1 MSSNK
6 YKKYS
11 IYYNF
16 LNKLAKDLSS
26 FYFKKINKNFSVS
39 NKLKG
44 KGYDPVTTS
53 DKAFEKFIRLKISH
67 KFPGHQ
73 IIGEEFGH
81 KKAKS
86 DYSWIIDPI
95 DGTRSYVIG
104 NPTWSNLISLNYKGY
119 PILGLANFPM
129 LNKYYLNYN
138 DKISYVFEN
147 GKKRRIRVNKKV
159 SFNHAK
165 VSGAFH
171 GFLSLKK
178 QQKIPKVLKIMRF
191 KCPDALSYV
200 LLAEGRIDIV
210 IQCANKIWD
219 IHPII
224 PIVKAAG
231 GTLSTW
237 DNKDAFHGG
246 SILVSGN
253 SNNHK
258 KMLKLLKPVAK

>member
-1 MSSNK
+1 MKQMKFNN
-6 YKKYS
+6 YR

-16 LNKLAKDLSS
+16 LNSLAKELTKY
-26 FYFKKINKNFSVS
+26 YFKKINKPFKVT

-44 KGYDPVTTS
+44 KGYDPVTSS
-53 DKAFEKFIRLKISH
+53 DKAFEKFIRLKIAK
-67 KFPGHQ
+67 KFPNHQ
-73 IIGEEFGH
+73 IIGEEFGY
-81 KKAKS
+81 KKVKS

-104 NPTWSNLISLNYKGY
+104 NPTWSNLISLNYRGY
-119 PILGLANFPM
+119 PVLGLANFPM

-138 DKISYVFEN
+138 DKIAYVVEN
-147 GKKRRIRVNKKV
+147 KKKRRIKVNKKI
-159 SFNHAK
+159 SFNKAK

-171 GFLSLKK
+171 GWLSFKK
-178 QQKIPKVLKIMRF
+178 QLKIPKVLELMRF
-191 KCPDALSYV
+191 KCPDSLSYT
-200 LLAEGRIDIV
+200 LLAEGRLDVV

-231 GTLSTW
+231 GILSTW
-237 DNKDAFHGG
+237 DNRDAFNGG

-253 SNNHK
+253 RFNHN
-258 KMLKLLKPVAK
+258 KMLKLLKPVSK

>member
-1 MSSNK
+1 MES
-6 YKKYS
+6 KKYRL
-11 IYYNF
+11 YYSF
-16 LNKLAKDLSS
+16 LSNLAKELTN
-26 FYFKKINKNFSVS
+26 FYFKKINKKFSVT

-53 DKAFEKFIRLKISH
+53 DKAFEKFIRYKISQ
-67 KFPGHQ
+67 KFPDHQ
-73 IIGEEFGH
+73 IIGEEFGL
-81 KKAKS
+81 KKSKS

-138 DKISYVFEN
+138 DKIAYVVEN
-147 GKKRRIRVNKKV
+147 NKKRRIKVNKKI
-159 SFNHAK
+159 SFDKAK
-165 VSGAFH
+165 ISGAFH
-171 GFLSLKK
+171 GWLSFKK
-178 QQKIPKVLKIMRF
+178 QLKIPKVLKLMRF
-191 KCPDALSYV
+191 KCPDSLSYT
-200 LLAEGRIDIV
+200 LLAEGRLDVV

-231 GTLSTW
+231 GILSTW
-237 DNKDAFHGG
+237 DNRDAFNGG

-253 SNNHK
+253 RFNHN
-258 KMLKLLKPVAK
+258 KMLKLLKPVSK

>member
-1 MSSNK
+1 MES
-6 YKKYS
+6 KKYRL
-11 IYYNF
+11 YYSF
-16 LNKLAKDLSS
+16 LSNLAKELTN
-26 FYFKKINKNFSVS
+26 FYFKKINKKFSVT

-53 DKAFEKFIRLKISH
+53 DKAFEKFIRYKISQ
-67 KFPGHQ
+67 KFPDHQ
-73 IIGEEFGH
+73 IIGEEFGL
-81 KKAKS
+81 KKSKS

-138 DKISYVFEN
+138 DKIAYVFEN
-147 GKKRRIRVNKKV
+147 NKKRRIKVNKKI
-159 SFNHAK
+159 SFDEAK
-165 VSGAFH
+165 ISGAFH
-171 GFLSLKK
+171 GWLSFKK
-178 QQKIPKVLKIMRF
+178 QLKIPKVLKLMRF
-191 KCPDALSYV
+191 KCPDSLSYT
-200 LLAEGRIDIV
+200 LLAEGRLDVV

-231 GTLSTW
+231 GILSTW
-237 DNKDAFHGG
+237 DNRDAFNGG

-253 SNNHK
+253 RFNHN
-258 KMLKLLKPVAK
+258 KMLKLLKPVSK